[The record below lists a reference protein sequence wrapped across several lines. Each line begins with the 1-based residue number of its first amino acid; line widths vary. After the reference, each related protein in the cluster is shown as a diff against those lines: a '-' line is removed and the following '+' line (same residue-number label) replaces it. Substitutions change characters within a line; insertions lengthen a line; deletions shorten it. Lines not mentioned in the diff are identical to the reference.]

1 MPPTPVA
8 DTAPSTAP
16 GNRASAPST
25 VPAVKI
31 AIAMMNRVF
40 VANLRTMNGELG
52 IDTDSNS
59 R

>member
-1 MPPTPVA
+1 MPPT
-8 DTAPSTAP
+8 TAP

>member
-1 MPPTPVA
+1 MPPTTGA
-8 DTAPSTAP
+8 DTVPSTAP

-25 VPAVKI
+25 VPAGKI

-40 VANLRTMNGELG
+40 VANLRTMNSELG